1 MQLKQDSVVLDNKY
15 DIFIDADPVQDHLTI
30 VGVEDGW
37 LRVDDE
43 VLEDYYN
50 AKTRMAM
57 CVDATPMLGYW
68 NSYLSW
74 AKDN

>member
-1 MQLKQDSVVLDNKY
+1 MDYEL
-15 DIFIDADPVQDHLTI
+15 FIDADPVQDQMLI

-37 LRVDDE
+37 IKIDDDTWN
-43 VLEDYYN
+43 DYQN
-50 AKTRMAM
+50 AKHRMTM

-68 NSYLSW
+68 QSYLSW

>member
-1 MQLKQDSVVLDNKY
+1 MEFDSKY
-15 DIFIDADPVQDHLTI
+15 NIFIDADPVDDHLII

-37 LRVDDE
+37 LKIDNGVW
-43 VLEDYYN
+43 EDYQC
-50 AKTRMAM
+50 AKHRMQM

-74 AKDN
+74 MKDN